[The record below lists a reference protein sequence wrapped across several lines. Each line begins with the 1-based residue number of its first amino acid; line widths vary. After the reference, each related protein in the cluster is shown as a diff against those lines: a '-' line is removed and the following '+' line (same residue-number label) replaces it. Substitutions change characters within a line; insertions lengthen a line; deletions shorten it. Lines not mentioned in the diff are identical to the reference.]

1 VAVRKIMLCVCTVLS
16 LCAKIF
22 RFLTLIVSFF
32 TDVTFADIHNEE
44 LYDLY
49 SSPNIFRVIKSRR
62 MKSAGH
68 VARLRDRKGADRV
81 LVRTPGGR
89 ISLGMP
95 RSRWKDRVIIDLRE
109 VEWGGI
115 DWFDLAED

>member
-1 VAVRKIMLCVCTVLS
+1 
-16 LCAKIF
+16 
-22 RFLTLIVSFF
+22 
-32 TDVTFADIHNEE
+32 
-44 LYDLY
+44 
-49 SSPNIFRVIKSRR
+49 

-95 RSRWKDRVIIDLRE
+95 RSRWKDRVVIDLRE

-115 DWFDLAED
+115 DWIDLTED